1 MIQVE
6 HLTKRYGNHFAIEDL
21 SFTVEEGKIYGLL
34 GPNGAGKSTTMNIIT
49 GYISATSGTVA
60 VDGHDILEEPSAARA
75 CIGYLPE
82 IPPLYMDMT
91 PREYLNFTGELKGM
105 KKAARKEQIQRVMD
119 RTGIT
124 EMADRLIKHLSK
136 GYKQRV
142 GLAGALMGSPKVII
156 LDEPT
161 VGLDPAQVI
170 GIRELIRDLG
180 RTHTVILSSHILSEV
195 QAVCDQVLIISAGHL
210 AAQGTPEE
218 LSERLSGKS
227 ALNITALGDLEK
239 VRSIVES
246 VGQIGKI
253 LEAHEQNG
261 ETSLKVEIPAGRD
274 LRAELSAALAGAGCP
289 VTALAT
295 ETLSLEDIF
304 LQLTEGENA
313 AGQPE
318 AEKEPEANEQGE
330 EKEE

>member
-1 MIQVE
+1 MIKVE
-6 HLTKRYGNHFAIEDL
+6 HLTKRYGNHYAIEDL

-49 GYISATSGTVA
+49 GYISATSGTVT
-60 VDGHDILEEPSAARA
+60 VDRHDILEEPSAARA

-91 PREYLNFTGELKGM
+91 PREYLNFAGELKGM

-119 RTGIT
+119 RTGIA

-180 RTHTVILSSHILSEV
+180 KTHTVILSSHILSEV
-195 QAVCDQVLIISAGHL
+195 QAVCDQVLIISGGHL
-210 AAQGTPEE
+210 TAQGTPEE
-218 LSERLSGKS
+218 LSQRLSGKT
-227 ALNITALGDLEK
+227 ALNLTALGSLEK
-239 VRSIVES
+239 VRAVVEG
-246 VGQIGKI
+246 VEKIGEI
-253 LEAHEQNG
+253 LEAHEENG
-261 ETSLKVEIPAGRD
+261 ETSLKVEIPSGQD

-313 AGQPE
+313 AGQQEEEPAAADQE
-318 AEKEPEANEQGE
+318 QEEETKE
-330 EKEE
+330 

>member
-1 MIQVE
+1 MIKVE
-6 HLTKRYGNHFAIEDL
+6 HLTKRYGNHYAIEDL

-49 GYISATSGTVA
+49 GYISATSGTVT

-91 PREYLNFTGELKGM
+91 PREYLNFAGELKGM

-119 RTGIT
+119 RTGIA

-180 RTHTVILSSHILSEV
+180 KTHTVILSSHILSEV
-195 QAVCDQVLIISAGHL
+195 QAVCDQVLIISGGHL
-210 AAQGTPEE
+210 TAQGTPEE
-218 LSERLSGKS
+218 LSQRLIAGGYTADTPAAIVYKATWDDEKS
-227 ALNITALGDLEK
+227 FICTVGTLAETARKNNITK
-239 VRSIVES
+239 
-246 VGQIGKI
+246 
-253 LEAHEQNG
+253 
-261 ETSLKVEIPAGRD
+261 
-274 LRAELSAALAGAGCP
+274 
-289 VTALAT
+289 TALMIIGNVVGCTSYDRSKLYDPGFTTEFREAT
-295 ETLSLEDIF
+295 R
-304 LQLTEGENA
+304 
-313 AGQPE
+313 
-318 AEKEPEANEQGE
+318 
-330 EKEE
+330 